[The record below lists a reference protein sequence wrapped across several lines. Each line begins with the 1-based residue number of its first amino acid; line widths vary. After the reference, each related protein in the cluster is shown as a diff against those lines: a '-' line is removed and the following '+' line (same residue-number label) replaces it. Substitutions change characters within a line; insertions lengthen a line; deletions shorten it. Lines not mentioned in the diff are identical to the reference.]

1 MRAHQEKPPYDKRK
15 YDGLTL
21 EQKVDE
27 ALAILATITHAFPDG
42 PEAHRTAHEAMIK
55 ASAAQERFWNELKLD
70 VAKKGL
76 WGLLVIVFGLILV
89 GAATKLG
96 VLGVLTK

>member
-1 MRAHQEKPPYDKRK
+1 MTHGQRK

-21 EQKVDE
+21 EEKVDE
-27 ALAILATITHAFPDG
+27 ALDILATIAYAFPDG
-42 PEAHRTAHEAMIK
+42 PEAHRRAHEAIIK

-76 WGLLVIVFGLILV
+76 WGLLVIIVGLVLA

-96 VLGVLTK
+96 VLAALVK

>member
-1 MRAHQEKPPYDKRK
+1 MTHGQRK

-27 ALAILATITHAFPDG
+27 ALTILDGIAYAFPDG
-42 PEAHRTAHEAMIK
+42 PAAHRAAHEAMIK
-55 ASAAQERFWNELKLD
+55 AAAAEEKFWAELRLD
-70 VAKKGL
+70 IAKKGL
-76 WGLLVIVFGLILV
+76 WGLLVIIAGLVLV

-96 VLGVLTK
+96 ILGVLVK

>member
-1 MRAHQEKPPYDKRK
+1 MPHDKRK

-42 PEAHRTAHEAMIK
+42 PEAHRNAHLALIRASEAE
-55 ASAAQERFWNELKLD
+55 ERFWTELKLD
-70 VAKKGL
+70 VAKKGV
-76 WGLLVIVFGLILV
+76 WGLLLVLV
-89 GAATKLG
+89 GL
-96 VLGVLTK
+96 VLTGVAMKFGITSVLLK

>member
-1 MRAHQEKPPYDKRK
+1 MTHGQRK

-21 EQKVDE
+21 EEKVDE
-27 ALAILATITHAFPDG
+27 ALAILATIAYAFPDG
-42 PEAHRTAHEAMIK
+42 PEAHRYAHEAMIK
-55 ASAAQERFWNELKLD
+55 ASAAQEQFWNELKLD

-76 WGLLVIVFGLILV
+76 WGLLVIIVGLVLA

-96 VLGVLTK
+96 VLAALVK